1 MQTLWQDL
9 RYGARMLMKKPGFTL
24 IAVFTLA
31 LGIGANTAI
40 FSIVNGALLKPL
52 PVTQPDQL
60 VSIYISDFS
69 GPLYG
74 KSSYQD
80 YLDFR
85 EIPEVLDGLIAYWG
99 QSVRLGPTGQA
110 EESLSAEIVTGN
122 YFSVLGVK
130 PAFGR
135 AFLPEE
141 DLTPG
146 THPVVLVSY
155 GCWLRH
161 FGGDQNLVGKQIVL
175 NKLGYTV
182 VGIAPPTF
190 TGLARGVNCDV
201 WIPMAMTPHVIPG
214 DDSLENRSSRGM
226 SLMGRLKPGVGLAQ
240 AQARFSLRAKQ
251 LRAAYP
257 RLWSDAQG
265 ASRVI
270 TMLPESQSRIPP
282 QARGRVLG
290 ITGVALA
297 VVGLVLAIACA
308 NLAGMSLARVTT
320 RRKEIALRL
329 ALGAKRLRLIRLLLT
344 ESLLL
349 SAFGATLGLFMSW
362 WATDLAASF
371 LPPTGLDFS
380 PDALV
385 LGFTFAVSILTGLIF
400 GLAPALQ
407 ASGPDLVAALKDES
421 GASGYRRSRFRS
433 GLVIAQVAIS
443 VLLLF
448 GSGLFLRSLRNFSAV
463 DPGFNQKNLL
473 LVELGLGDYKE
484 ADGRELYR
492 RVLERL
498 RGLPGV
504 REVSTVNRPG
514 LDFDGTRRSVDI
526 EGYRPQR
533 GELIEFAFNLVG
545 PHYFRTM
552 ETPLLRGR
560 DFTERDV
567 AGAPGVVII
576 NEMLAQRFF
585 PGQDALGKRLSILG
599 PNGPFLEIIGIAH
612 NGKYW
617 SLGEETQPFLSLPLL
632 QNYEGYNRLV
642 LRTEGDPRQFIES
655 VRQEILALD
664 RNLRIRDSRTMSEH
678 IGFALLPLRIGG
690 IASAIFGL
698 LAMSLACLGLY
709 GVVAYFVGLQTRE
722 IGVRIALGASRSD
735 ILKLVFRQGF
745 GTVVIGAALGL
756 VGSVA
761 GARLVS
767 SFLFGV
773 SAMDLMTLISVA
785 VLLGIA
791 LLLAC
796 YIPARRAMKVDPMV
810 ALRCE

>member
-9 RYGARMLMKKPGFTL
+9 RFSARMLMKKPGFTL
-24 IAVFTLA
+24 IAIITLA
-31 LGIGANTAI
+31 FGIGANTAI
-40 FSIVNGALLKPL
+40 FSIVNSALLKPL

-60 VSIYISDFS
+60 VSLYTSDFS

-85 EIPEVLDGLIAYWG
+85 ERAEVLDGLIAYWG
-99 QSVRLGPTGQA
+99 QSVRLGPAGQA
-110 EESLSAEIVTGN
+110 EESLSAEIVSGN

-146 THPVVLVSY
+146 AHPVVVVSY
-155 GCWLRH
+155 GCWLRR
-161 FGGDQNLVGKQIVL
+161 FGGDPNLVGKQIIL
-175 NKLGYTV
+175 NKLSYTV
-182 VGIAPPTF
+182 VGVAPPRF

-201 WIPMAMTPHVIPG
+201 WLPMAMTPQVIPG
-214 DDSLENRSSRGM
+214 DDSLENRSARGM
-226 SLMGRLKPGVGLAQ
+226 SLMGRLKPGVSLAH
-240 AQARFSLRAKQ
+240 ARARFSLLAKQ
-251 LRAAYP
+251 QRTAYP
-257 RLWSDAQG
+257 QIWSDAKG

-270 TMLPESQSRIPP
+270 TVAPESQSRIPP
-282 QARGRVLG
+282 EARNMALG
-290 ITGVALA
+290 VTGLALA
-297 VVGLVLAIACA
+297 VVGMVLVIACA
-308 NLAGMSLARVTT
+308 NLAGMLLARATT
-320 RRKEIALRL
+320 RRKEIALRM
-329 ALGAKRLRLIRLLLT
+329 ALGATRLRLIRLLLA

-349 SAFGATLGLFMSW
+349 SALGATLGLFMSW
-362 WATDLAASF
+362 WAIDLVAGF

-385 LGFTFAVSILTGLIF
+385 LGFTCAVSLLTALIF

-407 ASGPDLVAALKDES
+407 STKPDLVAALKDES
-421 GASGYRRSRFRS
+421 SVSGYRRSRLRS

-443 VLLLF
+443 VLLLI

-473 LVELGLGDYKE
+473 LVELELGDYKE

-492 RVLERL
+492 RMLERL

-504 REVSTVNRPG
+504 RAVSTVNRPG

-526 EGYRPQR
+526 EGYHPQR
-533 GELIEFAFNLVG
+533 GEITEIAFNLVG

-567 AGAPGVVII
+567 AGAHGVVII
-576 NEMLAQRFF
+576 NETLARRFF
-585 PGQDALGKRLSILG
+585 PGQDALGKRLSIHG
-599 PNGPFLEIIGIAH
+599 PDGPFLEIIGIARD
-612 NGKYW
+612 GKYW
-617 SLGEETQPFLSLPLL
+617 SLGEETQPFFSLPLL
-632 QNYEGYNRLV
+632 QNYQGYSRLV
-642 LRTEGDPRQFIES
+642 LRAENDPRLLIES
-655 VRQEILALD
+655 VRQEILAID
-664 RNLRIRDSRTMSEH
+664 RNLRISDPITMSEH
-678 IGFALLPLRIGG
+678 IGFALMPLRIGS

-698 LAMSLACLGLY
+698 LAMLLACLGLY

-722 IGVRIALGASRSD
+722 FGVRIALGACGSD
-735 ILKLVFRQGF
+735 ILKLVFRQGM
-745 GTVVIGAALGL
+745 GLVVIGVALGL
-756 VGSVA
+756 VGSFA
-761 GARLVS
+761 AARLLS

-773 SAMDLMTLISVA
+773 GAMDLMTLISVA

-791 LLLAC
+791 SLLAC
-796 YIPARRAMKVDPMV
+796 YIPARRAMKVDPV
-810 ALRCE
+810 IALRCE